1 MLLALV
7 LADVGEGSLIYNIHK
22 FGGYSTLALSLANT
36 ALGWKILNDY
46 ENGKNHGHGDN
57 LIKAHRMLGYT
68 TLTFATTTTVL
79 GYVNFWK
86 MRKEEVGRKKRLI
99 HGALSTFTTASFLT
113 AGFLAMRGDYK
124 NHRTAAI
131 LATGGTLATVF
142 WIIW

>member
-1 MLLALV
+1 MLLVLV
-7 LADVGEGSLIYNIHK
+7 LADAGEGSLIYNIHK

-46 ENGKNHGHGDN
+46 ENNKNPGDN
-57 LIKAHRMLGYT
+57 LIKAHRILGYT
-68 TLTFATTTTVL
+68 TLITATTTTVL

>member
-1 MLLALV
+1 MLLVLV
-7 LADVGEGSLIYNIHK
+7 LADAGEGSLIYNIHK
-22 FGGYSTLALSLANT
+22 FGGYSTLTLSLANT

-46 ENGKNHGHGDN
+46 ENGKNPGDN
-57 LIKAHRMLGYT
+57 LIKAHRILGYT
-68 TLTFATTTTVL
+68 TVAFATTTAVL

-99 HGALSTFTTASFLT
+99 HGVLSTFTTASFLT
-113 AGFLAMRGDYK
+113 AGFLARRGDYK

>member
-1 MLLALV
+1 MLLVLV
-7 LADVGEGSLIYNIHK
+7 LADTGEGSLIYNIHK

-46 ENGKNHGHGDN
+46 ENGRNSGDN
-57 LIKAHRMLGYT
+57 VRKAHRILGYT

-113 AGFLAMRGDYK
+113 AGFLARRGDYK

>member
-1 MLLALV
+1 MLLVLV
-7 LADVGEGSLIYNIHK
+7 LADAGEGSLIHNIHK

-46 ENGKNHGHGDN
+46 ENGRNPGDN
-57 LIKAHRMLGYT
+57 VRKAHRILGYT
-68 TLTFATTTTVL
+68 TVAFATTTTVL

-113 AGFLAMRGDYK
+113 AGFLARRGDYK
-124 NHRTAAI
+124 SHRTAAI

>member
-7 LADVGEGSLIYNIHK
+7 LADAGEGSLIYNIHK
-22 FGGYSTLALSLANT
+22 FGGYSTLTFSLANT
-36 ALGWKILNDY
+36 ALGWKIFNDY
-46 ENGKNHGHGDN
+46 ENGKNPGDN
-57 LIKAHRMLGYT
+57 VRLAHRILGFT
-68 TLTFATTTTVL
+68 TVTFATTTTVL

-99 HGALSTFTTASFLT
+99 HGVLSTFTTASFLT
-113 AGFLAMRGDYK
+113 AGYFASRGDYK
-124 NHRTAAI
+124 NHRNAAI

>member
-1 MLLALV
+1 MLLVLV
-7 LADVGEGSLIYNIHK
+7 LADTGEGSLIHNIHK

-46 ENGKNHGHGDN
+46 ENSKNPGDN
-57 LIKAHRMLGYT
+57 LIKAHRILGYT
-68 TLTFATTTTVL
+68 TLSFATTTTVL

-99 HGALSTFTTASFLT
+99 HGVLSTFTTASFLT
-113 AGFLAMRGDYK
+113 AGFLARKGDYK

>member
-7 LADVGEGSLIYNIHK
+7 LADAGEGSLIYNIHK
-22 FGGYSTLALSLANT
+22 FSGYSTLALSLANT
-36 ALGWKILNDY
+36 ALGWKILNDH
-46 ENGKNHGHGDN
+46 ENGKNPGDN
-57 LIKAHRMLGYT
+57 LIKAHRILGYT
-68 TLTFATTTTVL
+68 TLITATTTTVS

-86 MRKEEVGRKKRLI
+86 MRKEEVGRKNRLI

-113 AGFLAMRGDYK
+113 AGFLARRGDYK

>member
-1 MLLALV
+1 MLLV
-7 LADVGEGSLIYNIHK
+7 LAEAGEGSLIYNIHK

-36 ALGWKILNDY
+36 ASGWKILNDY
-46 ENGKNHGHGDN
+46 ENGRKPGDN
-57 LIKAHRMLGYT
+57 LIKAHRILGYT
-68 TLTFATTTTVL
+68 TVAFATTTTVL

-113 AGFLAMRGDYK
+113 AGFLARRGDYK
-124 NHRTAAI
+124 NHRNAAI
-131 LATGGTLATVF
+131 LATGGTLAAVF

>member
-1 MLLALV
+1 MLLVLV
-7 LADVGEGSLIYNIHK
+7 LADAGEGSLIHNIHK
-22 FGGYSTLALSLANT
+22 FGGYSTLALSLSNT

-46 ENGKNHGHGDN
+46 ENGKNPGDN
-57 LIKAHRMLGYT
+57 LIKAHRILGYT
-68 TLTFATTTTVL
+68 TVAFATTTTVL

-99 HGALSTFTTASFLT
+99 HGTLSTFTTASFLT
-113 AGFLAMRGDYK
+113 AGFLARRGDYK
-124 NHRTAAI
+124 SHRTTAI

>member
-1 MLLALV
+1 MLLVLV
-7 LADVGEGSLIYNIHK
+7 LADAGEGSLIHNIHR
-22 FGGYSTLALSLANT
+22 FGGYSTLAFSLANT

-46 ENGKNHGHGDN
+46 ENGKNPGDN
-57 LIKAHRMLGYT
+57 LIKAHRILGYT

-113 AGFLAMRGDYK
+113 AGFLARRGDYK
-124 NHRTAAI
+124 NHRSAAI

>member
-1 MLLALV
+1 MLLVLV
-7 LADVGEGSLIYNIHK
+7 LADAGEGSLIYNIHK

-46 ENGKNHGHGDN
+46 ENNKNPGDN
-57 LIKAHRMLGYT
+57 LIKAHRILGYT
-68 TLTFATTTTVL
+68 TLITATTTTVL

-124 NHRTAAI
+124 NHRTATI

>member
-7 LADVGEGSLIYNIHK
+7 LADAGEGSLIYNIHK

-46 ENGKNHGHGDN
+46 ENGRNPGDN
-57 LIKAHRMLGYT
+57 IIKAHRILGYT
-68 TLTFATTTTVL
+68 TVAFATTTTVL

>member
-1 MLLALV
+1 MLLV
-7 LADVGEGSLIYNIHK
+7 LADAGEGSLIHNIHK
-22 FGGYSTLALSLANT
+22 LGGYSTLALSLPNT

-46 ENGKNHGHGDN
+46 ENGRKPGDN
-57 LIKAHRMLGYT
+57 LIKAHRILGYT
-68 TLTFATTTTVL
+68 TLTLATTTTVL

-113 AGFLAMRGDYK
+113 NGFLARRGDYK

-131 LATGGTLATVF
+131 LATGGTLASVF

>member
-1 MLLALV
+1 MLLV
-7 LADVGEGSLIYNIHK
+7 LADAGEGSLIYNIHK

-46 ENGKNHGHGDN
+46 ENGRKPGDN
-57 LIKAHRMLGYT
+57 LIKAHRILGYT
-68 TLTFATTTTVL
+68 TVAFATTTTVL

-99 HGALSTFTTASFLT
+99 HGALSTFTIASFLT
-113 AGFLAMRGDYK
+113 AGFLARRGDYK

-131 LATGGTLATVF
+131 LATGGTLASVF